1 MIDTKLSNKI
11 IINKISLNNI
21 IRNAIGIMVIYDD
34 LIEKIQ
40 NHNQIRLF
48 KYKKGVVI

>member
-1 MIDTKLSNKI
+1 MTDTKLSSKTTITQIPLNPI
-11 IINKISLNNI
+11 IK
-21 IRNAIGIMVIYDD
+21 NAIGLMVIYDGS
-34 LIEKIQ
+34 IEKIE